1 MSSLEKILIERWYN
15 IILLLGVGLVGSS
28 FMFDI
33 NFLNKKHLIGLGIGM
48 ILVGLS
54 LNIARKYFYT
64 RYSNGLMQEERIVHT
79 WYTKL
84 MLIDGVII
92 IAIFLTLLIK
102 NLI

>member
-15 IILLLGVGLVGSS
+15 IILLLGVGLIGSS

-33 NFLNKKHLIGLGIGM
+33 NILNKKHLIGLGIGM
-48 ILVGLS
+48 IIVGLS

-64 RYSNGLMQEERIVHT
+64 RYLNGLMQEEGILHT

-84 MLIDGVII
+84 MLIVGVII

>member
-15 IILLLGVGLVGSS
+15 IILLLGLGLVGSS
-28 FMFDI
+28 FMFEI
-33 NFLNKKHLIGLGIGM
+33 NFLNKKHLVGLGVGM
-48 ILVGLS
+48 IIIGLS

-64 RYSNGLMQEERIVHT
+64 RYPTGFMQEEGILHN

-84 MLIDGVII
+84 MLIVGII
-92 IAIFLTLLIK
+92 IVIIFLTLLIK